1 MVVRRGRGWQWF
13 GGGVKRRDQCV
24 VEDEYVVGGPD
35 PLCHI
40 PLPSS
45 APNTPTA
52 GGFRGPPPKKIF
64 GFKSGATTQ
73 PPPTTTTTTI
83 TKTRVGARARARAGA
98 RAWTRARAMACG

>member
-45 APNTPTA
+45 APNTPQR
-52 GGFRGPPPKKIF
+52 GGVRGASPEENFWFQI
-64 GFKSGATTQ
+64 GD
-73 PPPTTTTTTI
+73 
-83 TKTRVGARARARAGA
+83 
-98 RAWTRARAMACG
+98 